1 MAFVFEHAKLA
12 AIAIVVLYLLAMP
25 FIHSRI
31 ELTVQDD
38 FEGFPQ
44 WKATLAYWMVFAWE
58 LTAFFFGVVAC
69 LYCAIQNAL
78 PADEPRGRK

>member
-1 MAFVFEHAKLA
+1 MALILEHAKLA

-31 ELTVQDD
+31 ELTLQDD

-44 WKATLAYWMVFAWE
+44 WKATLAYWTVFAWE
-58 LTAFFFGVVAC
+58 LTAFFFGIVAC
-69 LYCAIQNAL
+69 LYCAIQSAL
-78 PADEPRGRK
+78 PTDKPRGWK

>member
-1 MAFVFEHAKLA
+1 MALILENAKLA

-31 ELTVQDD
+31 ELTPQDD
-38 FEGFPQ
+38 VEHCPQ

-58 LTAFFFGVVAC
+58 LTTFWFGVVAC
-69 LYCAIQNAL
+69 AYCAIQSAL
-78 PADEPRGRK
+78 PADKPRGWK

>member
-1 MAFVFEHAKLA
+1 MALVLEHAKLA
-12 AIAIVVLYLLAMP
+12 AIAIMVLYLLAMP

-38 FEGFPQ
+38 CEDVPQ
-44 WKATLAYWMVFAWE
+44 WNATLAYWMVFAWE